1 MTPHL
6 PGLRASVLPALP
18 ALLAFTILLPAPA
31 SAVLRPPA
39 LDSPADTLELLPR
52 EAKDFRFRR
61 LAGHD
66 LHAAGMA
73 LGLLSVPVLLLMP
86 AAAQALDLESPVGG
100 LEDAYFVLTFAA
112 LPAFTALMASG
123 NRVYAGAA
131 RYHDEREFA
140 LTRSP
145 LPLFAFALCAGK
157 AFWLL
162 SDPRLADR
170 DGTEKGI
177 LIALSLTELLTL
189 PALRGQF
196 RAASSF
202 LDQVHIRVTGQG
214 PALGLRLDF

>member
-1 MTPHL
+1 MTRHS
-6 PGLRASVLPALP
+6 PGFGGATLLLLSVL
-18 ALLAFTILLPAPA
+18 LAAPA
-31 SAVLRPPA
+31 DAVLRPPA
-39 LDSPADTLELLPR
+39 LDSPPDTLELLPY

-66 LHAAGMA
+66 LHTAGMV
-73 LGLLSVPVLLLMP
+73 LGLLSVPALLLMP
-86 AAAQALDLESPVGG
+86 AAAQALGADSPVGG
-100 LEDAYFVLTFAA
+100 VQEAYFVLTYAA

-145 LPLFAFALCAGK
+145 LPIFAFALFAGK
-157 AFWLL
+157 TFWLL
-162 SDPRLADR
+162 SDPGLVDR
-170 DGTEKGI
+170 GGTAKGI
-177 LIALSLTELLTL
+177 LIALSLTELVTL
-189 PALRGQF
+189 PALRSQY

-202 LDQVHIRVTGQG
+202 LDQVHIRVTGEG

>member
-1 MTPHL
+1 MSRFL
-6 PGLRASVLPALP
+6 PGLGGA
-18 ALLAFTILLPAPA
+18 ALLAFLVAPA

-39 LDSPADTLELLPR
+39 LDSPPDTLELLPQ

-66 LHAAGMA
+66 LHDAGMFLGLFSVPALLLAPSAAEA
-73 LGLLSVPVLLLMP
+73 LG
-86 AAAQALDLESPVGG
+86 LESPVGG
-100 LEDAYFVLTFAA
+100 LQEAYFVLTFAA

-123 NRVYAGAA
+123 NRVFAGAA
-131 RYHDEREFA
+131 RYHHEREFT

-145 LPLFAFALCAGK
+145 LPVLAFALFAGK

-162 SDPRLADR
+162 SDPGLADR
-170 DGTEKGI
+170 GGAEKGF
-177 LIALSLTELLTL
+177 LIALSLTEILTL

-214 PALGLRLDF
+214 PALVLRLDF